1 MRSYRVSP
9 TSTNIYYDFTCPYC
23 KYVLYKSKQEVERYK
38 FDICYCGAQI
48 IFNVGDES
56 PPNSTVGVTPP
67 NIDKI
72 CTNKSNKVA
81 TTPLPQSKPKPVF
94 CEKAIKSDKS
104 IKLTPVVNVKKY
116 DDKPYLALLKNLGM
130 KVGPAKILIMDLIKM
145 GIDPKDEQ
153 SFTKKLLE
161 NIK

>member
-1 MRSYRVSP
+1 MRSYRVKP

-23 KYVLYKSKQEVERYK
+23 KYVLYKSKPEVEKYK

-48 IFNVGDES
+48 IFNVGDKS
-56 PPNSTVGVTPP
+56 PPNSKVGITPP
-67 NIDKI
+67 YVDKI
-72 CTNKSNKVA
+72 CPNQSSKVA
-81 TTPLPQSKPKPVF
+81 TTPLPQTSPPVISKP
-94 CEKAIKSDKS
+94 
-104 IKLTPVVNVKKY
+104 IKLTPIENIKKY
-116 DDKPYLALLKNLGM
+116 DNKKYLSLLKNLGM
-130 KVGPAKILIMDLIKM
+130 KVGPAKVLIMDLIKM